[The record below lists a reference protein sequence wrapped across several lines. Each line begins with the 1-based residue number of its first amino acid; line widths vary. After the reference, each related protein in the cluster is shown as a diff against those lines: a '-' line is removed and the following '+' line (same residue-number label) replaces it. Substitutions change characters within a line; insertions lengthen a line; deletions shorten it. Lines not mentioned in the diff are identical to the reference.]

1 MMTKFERAIARPL
14 STARSAAVARQKRA
28 PRAIW
33 CPYRVHPREG
43 PKSLRN
49 RNSGQQP
56 AQTPPLH
63 PVGACGANTG
73 QGCVGFARSRTIR
86 VARLHGTAQH
96 AQQARNGRNCK
107 IEPSGG
113 GTGLFRGRQSIR
125 GADCTPGWHPRGWSP
140 AKRPPTRST
149 FSTFSLN

>member
-1 MMTKFERAIARPL
+1 MLLGIQRAIARPL
-14 STARSAAVARQKRA
+14 SMARSAAVARQKRA

-86 VARLHGTAQH
+86 ALDCMGLHNMHNRPEMGGIAKLSPQAAESSCSEAANRSGVPIIPLGGIPEAG
-96 AQQARNGRNCK
+96 AQQKDPQPAQL
-107 IEPSGG
+107 SQ
-113 GTGLFRGRQSIR
+113 LF
-125 GADCTPGWHPRGWSP
+125 H
-140 AKRPPTRST
+140 
-149 FSTFSLN
+149 